1 MLKRY
6 SRQRVQKNLAQ
17 WSDWMDTVSKQYRIP
32 SACVRAVLEREMTE
46 IDWMDP
52 VADAIVGFYWFRYR
66 LRRGLCKIGL
76 LKSPLPVL
84 NRGPLGKRDSS
95 TGFGQIFA
103 YVAINAANYGV
114 ERGLTTY
121 GELDLPEGGVRPDD
135 PEALCTMWHRLR
147 RDTRYNIA
155 LSALN
160 LVSAAEEMNG
170 HTDFAAY
177 TPEEFQ
183 LAFTRY
189 NANVRHITRYG
200 TAVYDLY
207 LRQSRSTN
215 GNTGG
220 N

>member
-1 MLKRY
+1 MVRLYNKKGIDRELN
-6 SRQRVQKNLAQ
+6 RWDGWIEEVAGTLRLPAPC
-17 WSDWMDTVSKQYRIP
+17 I
-32 SACVRAVLEREMTE
+32 RAVLRREMGE
-46 IDWMDP
+46 MDVLDP
-52 VADAIVGFYWFRYR
+52 AADGAAWFYWLRYR
-66 LRRGLCKIGL
+66 MRKGLCRLGL
-76 LKSPLPVL
+76 AKNPLPLV
-84 NRGPLGKRDSS
+84 RKGPLGKRDSS

-114 ERGLTTY
+114 ARGLTTY